1 MNRMA
6 TAGVGPRGA
15 QQLRRGYESPR
26 PPRMAP
32 LNRTMLRVAM
42 VVVLASLFLYVNRM
56 AAIAGGAK
64 TISRLRTQIAAE
76 EGRRQQLEIQLA
88 ERQNLEMIGY
98 EAVSRLGMVRPGS
111 WSVRVVTLPGEAVSG
126 EGQTAY
132 DAAEDT
138 ATP

>member
-1 MNRMA
+1 MA
-6 TAGVGPRGA
+6 QAGVRTRKPQTAQKKSAGA
-15 QQLRRGYESPR
+15 Q

-32 LNRTMLRVAM
+32 MNRAMLRLALVL
-42 VVVLASLFLYVNRM
+42 VLASLFIYVNRM

-76 EGRRQQLEIQLA
+76 ESRRQQLEIQLA

-111 WSVRVVTLPGEAVSG
+111 WSVRVVTLPGEAVAG
-126 EGQTAY
+126 EGQTVY
-132 DAAEDT
+132 DAAGES

>member
-1 MNRMA
+1 MA
-6 TAGVGPRGA
+6 QAGVRARTTQAAP
-15 QQLRRGYESPR
+15 QRRELQSPK
-26 PPRMAP
+26 MAP
-32 LNRTMLRVAM
+32 FNRTMLRVAL
-42 VVVLASLFLYVNRM
+42 VLVLASLFIYVNRM

-132 DAAEDT
+132 DAAGDS

>member
-1 MNRMA
+1 MAQAGVRVRNPQAVPQRRAPQPPKMAPMNR
-6 TAGVGPRGA
+6 V
-15 QQLRRGYESPR
+15 
-26 PPRMAP
+26 
-32 LNRTMLRVAM
+32 MLRVALALL
-42 VVVLASLFLYVNRM
+42 LASLFIYVNRM
-56 AAIAGGAK
+56 ATIAGGAK

-88 ERQNLEMIGY
+88 ERQNLQMIGY

-132 DAAEDT
+132 DAAGES